1 MNLLSVVIA
10 VNRPAGNANR
20 WATEMSVPYQLHNKD
35 CAEVI
40 PSLSGVKAVITDP
53 PYGLGMR
60 TVSGGTS
67 KNSQTKFIGDMKR
80 TRWDDKPPSKLFFD
94 ELLKVG
100 ENQIIWGGNYFELPP
115 SRCILV
121 WDKMTYIPTMSRV
134 EIAWTSMDRPAM
146 YKMINS
152 NLNDRVHPTQKPV
165 ELLRWCIELVSS
177 PDDVIFDP
185 FMGSGT
191 TGVAALQLGRKF
203 IGCEIDTKYF
213 AIAEKRIKQA
223 AQQPAL
229 LHVAQQSVQRTGGES
244 GQQNLFTVG
253 NPPPAKVTAKSPR
266 R

>member
-1 MNLLSVVIA
+1 MNAL
-10 VNRPAGNANR
+10 
-20 WATEMSVPYQLHNKD
+20 YQLYNKD
-35 CAEVI
+35 CLEVI
-40 PSLSGVKAVITDP
+40 PTLSGIKAVVTDP

-60 TVSGGTS
+60 TVSGGTT
-67 KNSQTKFIGDMKR
+67 KNSQTKFIDDLKR

-134 EIAWTSMDRPAM
+134 EIAWTSMDKPAM

-165 ELLRWCIELVSS
+165 ELMAWCIGLVSN

-203 IGCEIDTKYF
+203 IGCEIDPKYF

-223 AQQPAL
+223 ARQPAL
-229 LHVAQQSVQRTGGES
+229 LHEAQHSVQRTGGES
-244 GQQNLFTVG
+244 GQQSLFSAGDTL
-253 NPPPAKVTAKSPR
+253 PAKVTRQSTR